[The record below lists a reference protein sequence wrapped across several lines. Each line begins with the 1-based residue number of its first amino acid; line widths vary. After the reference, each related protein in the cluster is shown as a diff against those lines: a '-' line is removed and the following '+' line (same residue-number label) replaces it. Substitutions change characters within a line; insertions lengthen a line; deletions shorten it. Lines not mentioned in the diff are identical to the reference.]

1 MPFDRKAIGEKHRL
15 TGGIALDICKLP
27 HETLLRAVVLRR
39 RVSDRDLVTAA
50 AADAFEEVSA
60 LNPGRVLG

>member
-1 MPFDRKAIGEKHRL
+1 MPVDRSAIGEKHRL
-15 TGGIALDICKLP
+15 TGGLALDICQLP

-39 RVSDRDLVTAA
+39 KVSDRDLVKAA
-50 AADAFEEVSA
+50 AADDCEEVFA